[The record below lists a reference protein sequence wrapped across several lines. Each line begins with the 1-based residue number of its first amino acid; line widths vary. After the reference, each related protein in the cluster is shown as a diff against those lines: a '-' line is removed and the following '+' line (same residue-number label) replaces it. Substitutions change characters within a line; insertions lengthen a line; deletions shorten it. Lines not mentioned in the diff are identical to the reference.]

1 MFFEGVASAINRYP
15 TQIAIVLAVLFLLS
29 IWGMTGVTME
39 TGSDTYLDKSTREG
53 VIYDTYSE
61 RFLSDTTV
69 LLVYCDDP
77 LDPATLK
84 YLDQLET
91 EVLRLQNVGS
101 AQSLADLFKAM
112 NGGSL
117 PASKAEARML
127 FDRLSEE
134 QKEELLPSNSITLVL
149 IGVEQGV
156 SQDASRK
163 VLAEIQAVIE
173 SDSPPPDIT
182 VQLTG
187 NTAFDQ
193 QMEDE
198 LSGSLVVLIF
208 AAMVLMVI
216 TLAFLFGSMSHRFI
230 PALLVAVGMVYTFGV
245 MGLFNISMDIG
256 VVAAFPVL
264 LGLGIDYAIQFQAR
278 FDEERRRLDPAA
290 AVFTTVTNTGPAVMM
305 ALFATSMGFL
315 AMYISP
321 VPMVRSFATVSLIGV
336 FSCYIASLL
345 GFPVLARLLNYEPKP
360 HEEGGMMAV
369 KARYDNFLARTAV
382 RIAKNPVPVILIAA
396 FVAFAGITLD
406 SSIPIDTSEDT
417 FVPPNMPTKLSL
429 NTVTDLV
436 GSVRPL
442 PLYVEGDG
450 VDDLATI
457 QWMDR
462 FGAYAL
468 EQHTELTGV
477 TSPATM
483 IREYNNGVLPDTQAG
498 IDAALSLVPAETKDL
513 YLDGH
518 TAAVI
523 AFTTIDMDMGLQN
536 EVKEEVVADLNWVQP
551 PPGITAEP
559 TGDYDMY
566 TSLIANIAMS
576 KEQMT
581 YLGFALIFAFLVLM
595 YRRLY
600 AVSPLIPLVSV
611 VGWNV
616 VGMALIGINYTPMT
630 ACLGSMTIGVAA
642 EYTILMMERYSEEFE
657 RTGDHFM
664 AVRDGVQKV
673 GTAITVSGLV
683 TACGFSAMILSDF
696 QIISNF
702 GVTTVIAVGFS
713 LIGAIVIMPA
723 ALSVVR
729 IGRSGRAEEGE
740 ASVGQ
745 TV

>member
-1 MFFEGVASAINRYP
+1 
-15 TQIAIVLAVLFLLS
+15 
-29 IWGMTGVTME
+29 MTGVTME

-61 RFLSDTTV
+61 RFLSDSTV
-69 LLVYCDDP
+69 LLVYCDNP
-77 LDPATLK
+77 LDPATLA
-84 YLDQLET
+84 YLDRLET

-101 AQSLADLFKAM
+101 AQSLSDVFKEI
-112 NGGSL
+112 NGGNLPTSEAEAQTLFNML
-117 PASKAEARML
+117 PAAK
-127 FDRLSEE
+127 
-134 QKEELLPSNSITLVL
+134 QEELRPSNSITLVL
-149 IGVEQGV
+149 VDVAQGV
-156 SQDASRK
+156 SQDASREA
-163 VLAEIQAVIE
+163 LAEIQAVIE
-173 SDSPPPDIT
+173 SDTPPPDVT

-193 QMEDE
+193 QMENE
-198 LSGSLVVLIF
+198 LSGALVVLIF

-216 TLAFLFGSMSHRFI
+216 TLAVLFGSMSHRFV
-230 PALLVAVGMVYTFGV
+230 PALLVAVGMIYTFGV
-245 MGLFNISMDIG
+245 MGLFNINMDIG

-278 FDEERRRLDPAA
+278 FDEERRHSDPAA
-290 AVFTTVTNTGPAVMM
+290 AVRATVTNTGPAVMM
-305 ALFATSMGFL
+305 ALLATSMGFL

-321 VPMVRSFATVSLIGV
+321 VPLVRSFATVSLIGV
-336 FSCYIASLL
+336 FSCYFASLI

-360 HEEGGMMAV
+360 HEEGGMMVV
-369 KARYDNFLARTAV
+369 KARYDNFLAKTAV
-382 RIAKNPVPVILIAA
+382 KIAKNPVPVLLIAA
-396 FVAFAGITLD
+396 FVAFAGITMD

-429 NTVTDLV
+429 DTVTDLV

-442 PLYVEGDG
+442 PLLVEGDG

-462 FGAYAL
+462 FGTYAL
-468 EQHTELTGV
+468 EQHPELTGV
-477 TSPATM
+477 TSPATL
-483 IREYNNGVLPDTQAG
+483 IREYNNGVIPDTQAG
-498 IDAALSLVPAETKDL
+498 VDAVLNRIPAETIDL
-513 YLDGH
+513 YLGGH
-518 TAAVI
+518 LAAVI
-523 AFTTIDMDMGLQN
+523 SFSTINMDMGQQN
-536 EVKEEVVADLNWVQP
+536 QVKEEVVADMNWVQP

-566 TSLIANIAMS
+566 TALIANIAMS

-581 YLGFALIFAFLVLM
+581 YLGFALVFAFLVLM

-600 AVSPLIPLVSV
+600 AVSPLIPLVSI
-611 VGWNV
+611 VGWNG
-616 VGMALIGINYTPMT
+616 VGMYLLGINYTPMT

-642 EYTILMMERYSEEFE
+642 EYTILMMERYSEEYE
-657 RTGDHFM
+657 RTGDHFI

-729 IGRSGRAEEGE
+729 IGGSGRVEEGE
-740 ASVGQ
+740 ASAGQ